1 MFLSDILILTSRFF
15 NLSFGLLGTIGYIEC
30 VFIEVFMKNKF
41 MSYLRDESGQ
51 TSTEYILLV
60 FVAAFIVMKFKGK
73 NQEELLEGSDSVLGK
88 VFKKV
93 DENLQSM

>member
-1 MFLSDILILTSRFF
+1 MFPSDILILTSRFF
-15 NLSFGLLGTIGYIEC
+15 NLSFGLFGTIGYIES

-73 NQEELLEGSDSVLGK
+73 IEQELLEGNDSVLGK

-93 DENLQSM
+93 DENLESM